1 LPIDQERMNSFQGV
15 TRLAFFGFFAS
26 HIVFTLIVDGQ
37 IIFPQHW
44 YPSILQDLLAFHI
57 SYFNDP
63 LMKDPPLWFRSMIFM
78 EYLIQLPFFFVACN
92 YLTDVNKLAYPSWFR
107 SACITYGAHT
117 ATTLVPI
124 LAALA
129 NNDAASPL
137 ERVCV
142 TFVYLPYLIFPLW
155 IWYIAA
161 WDKEKIKA
169 I

>member
-1 LPIDQERMNSFQGV
+1 MNPLRGV
-15 TRLAFFGFFAS
+15 TRYALFGFFAS

-37 IIFPQHW
+37 VLFPKHW
-44 YPSILQDLLAFHI
+44 YPSILHDLLAFHI

-63 LMKDPPLWFRSMIFM
+63 LMKDPPLWFRSMVFM
-78 EYLIQLPFFFVACN
+78 EYLIQLPFFFVACY
-92 YLTDVNKLAYPSWFR
+92 YLGNDNASVYPSWFQ

-117 ATTLVPI
+117 ATTLIPI
-124 LAALA
+124 LTALA

-142 TFVYLPYLIFPLW
+142 FLVYLPYLIFPLW

-161 WDKEKIKA
+161 WDKQKIKSS
-169 I
+169 